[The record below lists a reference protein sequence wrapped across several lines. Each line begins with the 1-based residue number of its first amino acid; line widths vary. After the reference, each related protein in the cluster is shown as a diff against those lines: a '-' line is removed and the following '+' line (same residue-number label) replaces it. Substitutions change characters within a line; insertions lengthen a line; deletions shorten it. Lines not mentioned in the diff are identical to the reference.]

1 MSFFQLFQ
9 YCLGSGLGTTG
20 DFSSEQLL
28 RDPFA
33 MLKQYYNHSKQY
45 RTNVATLCC
54 AKNCCCESSRVTSPL
69 HYHNITCTHYFLICR
84 RVVSHYVQ
92 DDTSFVPVQ
101 DVVKAFKEEYN
112 VDLSYKEC
120 HQMILSAFTTPR
132 NRLIAK
138 KTVRVS
144 TFGQQYVYRGIAP
157 INKAICPSDETKV
170 W

>member
-1 MSFFQLFQ
+1 
-9 YCLGSGLGTTG
+9 
-20 DFSSEQLL
+20 
-28 RDPFA
+28 
-33 MLKQYYNHSKQY
+33 MLQI
-45 RTNVATLCC
+45 V
-54 AKNCCCESSRVTSPL
+54 SR
-69 HYHNITCTHYFLICR
+69 NITFTQLQHNLHSLFICL

-170 W
+170 L